1 MTLLALVCLAGL
13 LVLLAAAAWQWQ
25 QAERWRRVA
34 QDSQIQGAKLTGA
47 VEAERKAAEE
57 RVQLLQSAQ
66 QKLEQRFQALASDA
80 LQTNSQMFLDRSR
93 EQMEG
98 VVAPVRD
105 TLLRFD
111 QNVRQL
117 ETSRAEAYG
126 SLTQRFRV

>member
-47 VEAERKAAEE
+47 AEAERKAAEE

-66 QKLEQRFQALASDA
+66 QKLE
-80 LQTNSQMFLDRSR
+80 
-93 EQMEG
+93 
-98 VVAPVRD
+98 
-105 TLLRFD
+105 
-111 QNVRQL
+111 
-117 ETSRAEAYG
+117 
-126 SLTQRFRV
+126 